1 MRKRSVGC
9 EKLCGDI
16 AEGFELERVPRG
28 VEQEHRGLLAWLT
41 RKAHVRLDE
50 EAYPVPPEPLRE
62 RLPLGHLQY
71 HAAVRNGHTVAV
83 DRIEMRGN
91 SSVQAERR
99 VQMTDELV
107 SAEIEIH
114 PMLCAS
120 PFAASE
126 NARVEGPRLGDVA
139 DLQGDV
145 KRSEHETEVYLSGRS
160 HPH

>member
-1 MRKRSVGC
+1 M
-9 EKLCGDI
+9 
-16 AEGFELERVPRG
+16 
-28 VEQEHRGLLAWLT
+28 
-41 RKAHVRLDE
+41 
-50 EAYPVPPEPLRE
+50 PPEPLRK
-62 RLPLGHLQY
+62 RFPLAHLEY
-71 HAAVRNGHTVAV
+71 HPAVRNGHTVSV

-91 SSVQAERR
+91 PSVEAERR
-99 VQMTDELV
+99 VQMADELV

-126 NARVEGPRLGDVA
+126 NTLVEGPRLGDVA